1 MTAKETLNEIRKMGL
16 EIDALADQIIVLRQ
30 EAEGI
35 KAMEL
40 SDMPKGGKA
49 RDSAD
54 IIAEVVDLQQRRFEL
69 QLSHIKKREKAMC
82 TIAFIDNSEY
92 RTLLML
98 RYILCKSW
106 DNIVDEMK
114 CSYATVFRLHGAAL
128 QSFDQKTKDE
138 RK

>member
-69 QLSHIKKREKAMC
+69 QLAHIKRREQALC

-106 DNIVDEMK
+106 DDIVDEMK

-128 QSFDQKTKDE
+128 QAFDQKTKVE